1 MVDHVARPAMCLN
14 KTRSRRILPRPA
26 EEVSEAT
33 PEAEEE
39 SAEEEAEEEAPHCPR
54 LRVVLARRLG

>member
-1 MVDHVARPAMCLN
+1 MPA
-14 KTRSRRILPRPA
+14 
-26 EEVSEAT
+26 EAT

-54 LRVVLARRLG
+54 LRVVLARRLV

>member
-1 MVDHVARPAMCLN
+1 M
-14 KTRSRRILPRPA
+14 SIPRPDA
-26 EEVSEAT
+26 AK